1 MKFFITALLITGL
14 TFMVG
19 CESSDTMDSRP
30 VHHIG
35 DAGDIPEMNRALAAD
50 LIIDLEGEKP
60 GENILISPLSIQI
73 ALQMALN
80 VAEGNTLDEMLN
92 VLHCTN
98 CSPGKLNRDMKSLI
112 NWMTAKSGKPNL
124 TLANIFFYDD
134 KRLRLEEDFS
144 RMLKDYFEAPSVI
157 YNFHD
162 EATVDMIN
170 SWVYDH
176 TSEKIDEIIEEIDDY
191 DLALLINALHFQA
204 DWSQGFDPNLTSD
217 DLFSVEGDRDVM
229 VPFVTGD
236 RDFMVSRSGGS
247 VMVDL
252 PFRDST
258 FSLSLVKSEEPQPM
272 GEWLQQMDLFHQ
284 DGLYQNLSQQRAMV
298 RFPKLNL
305 EWEADMVETFENLG
319 MVDAFS
325 EYNANFDKLG
335 EPLIGPVIYINQ
347 LKHKSVLEVD
357 EKGAEGAAVTS
368 IGFGTT
374 SLPPAI
380 VFNRPFVIQ
389 LRHIPTNT
397 LVFKG
402 IVNNPE

>member
-1 MKFFITALLITGL
+1 MKLSMTIVLITGL
-14 TFMVG
+14 ALLVG
-19 CESSDTMDSRP
+19 CESSDTLEPRP
-30 VHHIG
+30 IDHTG

-50 LIIDLEGEKP
+50 LIIDLEANNP

-80 VAEGNTLDEMLN
+80 GADGNTLDEMLK
-92 VLHCTN
+92 VLHCPN
-98 CSPGKLNRDMKSLI
+98 CSPEKLNRDMKILI
-112 NWMTAKSGKPNL
+112 DWMSAKSGRPDL
-124 TLANIFFYDD
+124 TVANVFFYDD
-134 KRLRLEEDFS
+134 QRLRLEEGFS
-144 RMLKDYFEAPSVI
+144 GMLMDSYEAPSVS
-157 YNFHD
+157 YNFND
-162 EATVDMIN
+162 EATVDKIN
-170 SWVYDH
+170 NWVFDH
-176 TSEKIDEIIEEIDDY
+176 TREKIDEIIEEIDDY
-191 DLALLINALHFQA
+191 DLAFLINALHFQA
-204 DWSQGFDPNLTSD
+204 DWSQGFDPDLTSD

-229 VPFVTGD
+229 APFVTGD
-236 RDFMVSRSGGS
+236 RNFMVSRSGGS

-252 PFRDST
+252 PFQDST
-258 FSLSLVKSEEPQPM
+258 FSLALVKSEEPQPM
-272 GEWLQQMDLFHQ
+272 SEWLRQLDLSHQ
-284 DGLYQNLSQQRAMV
+284 NELYQNLTEKRAMV
-298 RFPKLNL
+298 RFPILNL
-305 EWEADMVETFENLG
+305 EWDSDMVETFENLG

-325 EYNANFDKLG
+325 EFQANFNKLG

-374 SLPPAI
+374 SLPPSI

>member
-1 MKFFITALLITGL
+1 MKFLITALIISGL

-19 CESSDTMDSRP
+19 CESSDTLEPRP
-30 VHHIG
+30 VDHTG

-50 LIIDLEGEKP
+50 LIIDLEGDNP

-80 VAEGNTLDEMLN
+80 GADENTLDEILN
-92 VLHCTN
+92 VLHCPN
-98 CSPGKLNRDMKSLI
+98 CNLEKLSRDMKILI
-112 NWMTAKSGKPNL
+112 EWMSAKSGRPEL
-124 TLANIFFYDD
+124 TLANVFFYDD
-134 KRLRLEEDFS
+134 QRLRLEEDFS
-144 RMLKDYFEAPSVI
+144 GMLMDSYEAPSVS
-157 YNFHD
+157 YNFND
-162 EATVDMIN
+162 EATVDKIN

-176 TSEKIDEIIEEIDDY
+176 TGEKIDGIIEEIDDY
-191 DLALLINALHFQA
+191 DLAFLINALHFQA
-204 DWSQGFDPNLTSD
+204 DWSQGFDPDLTSD

-229 VPFVTGD
+229 VPFVAGD

-258 FSLSLVKSEEPQPM
+258 FSLSLIKSEEPQPM
-272 GEWLQQMDLFHQ
+272 GEWLRQMDLYYL
-284 DGLYQNLSQQRAMV
+284 DGLYQNLSRQRAMV

-319 MVDAFS
+319 MIDAFS
-325 EYNANFDKLG
+325 EYNANFNKMG

-374 SLPPAI
+374 SLPPSI
-380 VFNRPFVIQ
+380 VYNRPFVIQ